1 MSSHLNC
8 KHVSRCWNACLCW
21 RKAVQARANY
31 IPLDGEKEFCSQK
44 ECDLRSC
51 FCLSMILGHWFT
63 GLKNPDGKAGL
74 ESKSLVLTPAGG
86 GDVKGERGWF
96 LLPVL
101 TNHSDKLLLTLF
113 SSLRFLVRICLKKR
127 YLWKK
132 TKNLKTLVFSPLT
145 CMSLQ
150 MLSFY
155 IAENTGWRSKRAH
168 LPQVPN

>member
-1 MSSHLNC
+1 MPVLKKSSASKGKLYT
-8 KHVSRCWNACLCW
+8 SRW
-21 RKAVQARANY
+21 RKRILQPEGMWLKILLLSFY
-31 IPLDGEKEFCSQK
+31 
-44 ECDLRSC
+44 DLGT
-51 FCLSMILGHWFT
+51 LVHW
-63 GLKNPDGKAGL
+63 LKNPDGKAGL

>member
-1 MSSHLNC
+1 MPVLKKSSASKGKLYT
-8 KHVSRCWNACLCW
+8 SRW
-21 RKAVQARANY
+21 RKRILQPEGMWLKILLLSFYDLGTLVHW
-31 IPLDGEKEFCSQK
+31 LKEP
-44 ECDLRSC
+44 R
-51 FCLSMILGHWFT
+51 W
-63 GLKNPDGKAGL
+63 
-74 ESKSLVLTPAGG
+74 ESRVRIKIIGSHTCWG

>member
-86 GDVKGERGWF
+86 GCKGGERVV
-96 LLPVL
+96 PAACP
-101 TNHSDKLLLTLF
+101 HQ
-113 SSLRFLVRICLKKR
+113 SLRQAPSNSIFKFEIPRENLPQKT